1 MKEREGR
8 GLGDVNLWVLGVSQF
23 VVSIYGG
30 FFSAGIG
37 ILMLAEL
44 GLVGLSNI
52 HQMNGL
58 KSFGA
63 VFINAFAAL
72 YFAVGNHVRWP
83 LAAVMAVG
91 AIFGGYGGAWLAQR
105 IGQHGAGVVSPPGC
119 TCSSLIDRRLG
130 PLTGHLWSESLP
142 KSGQMPDHLET
153 SVRNSPGQHQR
164 PPPEPEC
171 HAVWKGRRYEQ
182 VAEQIQR
189 LIASGAL
196 SPGDRLP
203 PERELAAKFGVGRS
217 SLRDAIRT
225 LEVMGIV
232 ESRHGSGT
240 VVRDLSTDS
249 LVVPLAS
256 VLAHKR
262 ELVAELLDV
271 RRMIEPALAARA
283 AANATEEELSRL
295 EDILQRQAEKVR
307 RGEPSIEED
316 SEFHYTIAL
325 AARNSVVLRVLD
337 VLMDLLR
344 ESRARSLQVPGR
356 TKRSCA
362 GHQRIL
368 WAIKRRDGPAAEA
381 AVRKHLKEIE
391 EVVTRRL

>member
-1 MKEREGR
+1 MR
-8 GLGDVNLWVLGVSQF
+8 S
-23 VVSIYGG
+23 
-30 FFSAGIG
+30 
-37 ILMLAEL
+37 
-44 GLVGLSNI
+44 
-52 HQMNGL
+52 
-58 KSFGA
+58 
-63 VFINAFAAL
+63 
-72 YFAVGNHVRWP
+72 
-83 LAAVMAVG
+83 
-91 AIFGGYGGAWLAQR
+91 
-105 IGQHGAGVVSPPGC
+105 
-119 TCSSLIDRRLG
+119 
-130 PLTGHLWSESLP
+130 
-142 KSGQMPDHLET
+142 
-153 SVRNSPGQHQR
+153 SPGRLQR
-164 PPPEPEC
+164 PPPAPEF
-171 HAVWKGRRYEQ
+171 HAVRKGRRYEQ
-182 VAEQIQR
+182 VAAQIQG

-196 SPGDRLP
+196 RPGDRLP

-262 ELVAELLDV
+262 GLVAELLDV

-295 EDILQRQAEKVR
+295 EDILRRQSEKVR
-307 RGEPSIEED
+307 RGERSIEED
-316 SEFHYTIAL
+316 SEFHYAIAL

-344 ESRARSLQVPGR
+344 ESRQRSLQVKGR
-356 TKRSCA
+356 PERSCA
-362 GHQRIL
+362 GHRRIL
-368 WAIKRRDGPAAEA
+368 RAIKRRDGPAAEA

-391 EVVTRRL
+391 EVVTRQL

>member
-1 MKEREGR
+1 M
-8 GLGDVNLWVLGVSQF
+8 
-23 VVSIYGG
+23 
-30 FFSAGIG
+30 
-37 ILMLAEL
+37 
-44 GLVGLSNI
+44 
-52 HQMNGL
+52 
-58 KSFGA
+58 
-63 VFINAFAAL
+63 
-72 YFAVGNHVRWP
+72 
-83 LAAVMAVG
+83 
-91 AIFGGYGGAWLAQR
+91 
-105 IGQHGAGVVSPPGC
+105 
-119 TCSSLIDRRLG
+119 
-130 PLTGHLWSESLP
+130 
-142 KSGQMPDHLET
+142 
-153 SVRNSPGQHQR
+153 RNSPIQKQR
-164 PPPEPEC
+164 PPPAPEF
-171 HAVWKGRRYEQ
+171 HAVRKGRRYEQ
-182 VAEQIQR
+182 VAEQIQQ

-240 VVRDLSTDS
+240 VVRDLSTDA

-283 AANATEEELSRL
+283 AANATEEELCRL

-307 RGEPSIEED
+307 RGERSIEED
-316 SEFHYTIAL
+316 SEFHYAIAL

-356 TKRSCA
+356 PERSCA

-368 WAIKRRDGPAAEA
+368 RAIKRRDGPAAEA

-391 EVVTRRL
+391 EIVMRQL

>member
-1 MKEREGR
+1 MR
-8 GLGDVNLWVLGVSQF
+8 
-23 VVSIYGG
+23 
-30 FFSAGIG
+30 
-37 ILMLAEL
+37 
-44 GLVGLSNI
+44 
-52 HQMNGL
+52 H
-58 KSFGA
+58 
-63 VFINAFAAL
+63 
-72 YFAVGNHVRWP
+72 
-83 LAAVMAVG
+83 
-91 AIFGGYGGAWLAQR
+91 
-105 IGQHGAGVVSPPGC
+105 
-119 TCSSLIDRRLG
+119 
-130 PLTGHLWSESLP
+130 
-142 KSGQMPDHLET
+142 
-153 SVRNSPGQHQR
+153 SPGQQQR
-164 PPPEPEC
+164 PPPEPEF
-171 HAVWKGRRYEQ
+171 HAVRTGRRYEQ

-240 VVRDLSTDS
+240 VVRDLSTDA

-256 VLAHKR
+256 VLAEKR
-262 ELVAELLDV
+262 GLVAELLDV

-295 EDILQRQAEKVR
+295 DDILRRQDEKVR

-316 SEFHYTIAL
+316 SEFHYAIAL

-356 TKRSCA
+356 PERSCA
-362 GHQRIL
+362 GHRRIL
-368 WAIKRRDGPAAEA
+368 KAIKRRDGPAAEA

-391 EVVTRRL
+391 EIVTRQL

>member
-1 MKEREGR
+1 M
-8 GLGDVNLWVLGVSQF
+8 
-23 VVSIYGG
+23 
-30 FFSAGIG
+30 
-37 ILMLAEL
+37 
-44 GLVGLSNI
+44 
-52 HQMNGL
+52 
-58 KSFGA
+58 
-63 VFINAFAAL
+63 
-72 YFAVGNHVRWP
+72 
-83 LAAVMAVG
+83 
-91 AIFGGYGGAWLAQR
+91 
-105 IGQHGAGVVSPPGC
+105 
-119 TCSSLIDRRLG
+119 
-130 PLTGHLWSESLP
+130 
-142 KSGQMPDHLET
+142 
-153 SVRNSPGQHQR
+153 RNSPGQQQR
-164 PPPEPEC
+164 PPTEPEF
-171 HAVWKGRRYEQ
+171 HAVRKDRRYEQ
-182 VAEQIQR
+182 VAAQIQR

-240 VVRDLSTDS
+240 VVRDLSTDA

-295 EDILQRQAEKVR
+295 EDIVRRQAEKVR
-307 RGEPSIEED
+307 RGEQSIEED
-316 SEFHYTIAL
+316 SEFHYAIAL
-325 AARNSVVLRVLD
+325 AARNSVVLKVLD

-344 ESRARSLQVPGR
+344 ESRARSLQVKGR
-356 TKRSCA
+356 PERSCA
-362 GHQRIL
+362 GHRRIL
-368 WAIKRRDGPAAEA
+368 RAIKRRDGPAAEA

-391 EVVTRRL
+391 EIVTRQL

>member
-1 MKEREGR
+1 M
-8 GLGDVNLWVLGVSQF
+8 
-23 VVSIYGG
+23 
-30 FFSAGIG
+30 
-37 ILMLAEL
+37 
-44 GLVGLSNI
+44 
-52 HQMNGL
+52 
-58 KSFGA
+58 
-63 VFINAFAAL
+63 
-72 YFAVGNHVRWP
+72 
-83 LAAVMAVG
+83 
-91 AIFGGYGGAWLAQR
+91 
-105 IGQHGAGVVSPPGC
+105 
-119 TCSSLIDRRLG
+119 
-130 PLTGHLWSESLP
+130 
-142 KSGQMPDHLET
+142 
-153 SVRNSPGQHQR
+153 RNSPGQLQP
-164 PPPEPEC
+164 PPPEPEL
-171 HAVWKGRRYEQ
+171 HAVRKGRCYEQ

-262 ELVAELLDV
+262 ELVIELIDV

-295 EDILQRQAEKVR
+295 EDILRRQTEKVR

-316 SEFHYTIAL
+316 TEFHYTIAL
-325 AARNSVVLRVLD
+325 AARNTVVLRVLD
-337 VLMDLLR
+337 VLMDLLHD
-344 ESRARSLQVPGR
+344 SRARSLQVKGR
-356 TKRSCA
+356 PERSCA
-362 GHQRIL
+362 GHRRIL
-368 WAIKRRDGPAAEA
+368 RAIKRRDGPAAEA

-391 EVVTRRL
+391 EIVMRQL